1 MTRPARISDALRELV
16 LEQKLDVDTVMD
28 KYFVPGF
35 RHYHNGTEHSRAQ
48 FAGLATGARREI
60 ARGTVTVLDELRD
73 GDRYAERHTLDLV
86 RADGSG
92 EQAEVYIIG
101 GCGPDGR
108 FSYLHESG
116 FPLASPARGDG
127 Q

>member
-1 MTRPARISDALRELV
+1 MTRRARISEALRELV
-16 LEQKLDVDTVMD
+16 LEQELDIDTVMD

-48 FAGLATGARREI
+48 FAALATGARREI

-73 GDRYAERHTLDLV
+73 DDRYAERHTLDLV

-101 GCGPDGR
+101 GCAPDGR
-108 FSYLHESG
+108 FSYLHEAG
-116 FPLASPARGDG
+116 FPLPGPARAGG
-127 Q
+127 R